1 MKEPGNK
8 NPLLSGVIVLGF
20 VLSSVLS
27 GCGPAVEPWEVICE
41 SDTCWDI
48 SDVDYIYVNDFPNV
62 GNVPPNDAHG
72 GRFATTKGHTYTV
85 SARVT
90 SGACHTYVSPNSTID
105 PKHNQLTDYY
115 SNDHITFTAEDDTY
129 YMLVADTGN
138 GCDYSAR
145 VISYDEKRDP
155 LPGTTYLT
163 VDGGPL
169 SYRLIP
175 DEKLRFVFNGIRG
188 YDYTVRVTV
197 FYGKADTFLSV
208 IPSVDNDIY
217 ELWDSYSDSGIRF
230 RATETTKYYIAIADR
245 GGFTGSDVT
254 IEVTSP

>member
-8 NPLLSGVIVLGF
+8 SPLLRGVTVLGLI
-20 VLSSVLS
+20 LSSVLS
-27 GCGPAVEPWEVICE
+27 GCGAGVEPWEVLCE
-41 SDTCWDI
+41 SGTCWDI
-48 SDVDYIYVNDFPNV
+48 SGVDYIYVNDYPNV
-62 GNVPPNDAHG
+62 GKVPPKDAHG
-72 GRFATTKGHTYTV
+72 GRFAATKGHTYTV
-85 SARVT
+85 SAKVT
-90 SGACHTYVSPNSTID
+90 SGACHTYVSSNSITD

-115 SNDHITFTAEDDTY
+115 SNNPITFTAQENVY
-129 YMLVADTGN
+129 YVLVADTGR
-138 GCDYSAR
+138 GCEYSAR

-163 VDGGPL
+163 VNGGPL

-175 DEKLRFVFNGIRG
+175 DEKLRFVFNGLRG

-197 FYGKADTFLSV
+197 FYGRADTFLSV
-208 IPSVDNDIY
+208 IPSVDNDVY

-230 RATETTKYYIAIADR
+230 RATETTKYYIAVSDR
-245 GGFTGSDVT
+245 GGSTGSDVT